1 MRIRTIWLIGTLA
14 LGLLAGPLPAEAQQP
29 RKVPLIGFL
38 YPGSGDSRLAL
49 LREGL
54 RELGYVDGQNIVIQ
68 GARGTVPEEN
78 RELFVLQKENGSWK
92 IDRYMFNKMK

>member
-1 MRIRTIWLIGTLA
+1 MKVRTIGLIGTLA
-14 LGLLAGPLPAEAQQP
+14 LGLLTAPLPAEAQQP

-78 RELFVLQKENGSWK
+78 RE
-92 IDRYMFNKMK
+92 

>member
-1 MRIRTIWLIGTLA
+1 MKLRTIGLISVLA
-14 LGLLAGPLPAEAQQP
+14 FGLLAAPLPAEAQQAGQMP
-29 RKVPLIGFL
+29 RVGYLSFGRKSPSLKPF
-38 YPGSGDSRLAL
+38 RQ
-49 LREGL
+49 GL